1 MTAPFRVAL
10 VQMTAGN
17 ELAANIPM
25 AEALIDE
32 AAKGGADLICTPEV
46 TSLMER
52 RVKSSLAQCV
62 AEEDDPA
69 LKAFR
74 AKAESLGKWL
84 AIGSLPIK
92 IADDRLANRSF
103 VIAPSGEIAARY
115 DKIHMFDVNL
125 PDGETIRESK
135 AYQPGTKAVL
145 ADLPWGRMGLSIC
158 YDLRFAGLYR
168 HLAQA
173 GASFLSVPAAFT
185 RITGE
190 AHWHVLLRARAI
202 ETGCYVF
209 AAAQCGDHADG
220 RKTFGHALVVAPW
233 GEVLADGGSEPG
245 VCFADIDPARVGEA
259 RERIP
264 ALSHDRRFEGPGA

>member
-25 AEALIDE
+25 AEELIDQ
-32 AAKGGADLICTPEV
+32 AANGGADLICTPEV

-74 AKAESLGKWL
+74 AKAERLGKWL

-145 ADLPWGRMGLSIC
+145 ADLPWGKMGLSIC

-202 ETGCYVF
+202 ETGSYVF

-233 GEVLADGGSEPG
+233 GEVLADGGSEAG
-245 VCFADIDPARVGEA
+245 VCFADIDPAKVAEA

-264 ALSHDRRFEGPGA
+264 ALSHDRRFEGAGA